1 MKKRNPYENFST
13 PKPKHCLKFVVEFVT
28 EVVMLKS
35 QRNEFKDETSQQ
47 GFSVLDSLS
56 ER

>member
-1 MKKRNPYENFST
+1 MKKIDSYEKCST
-13 PKPKHCLKFVVEFVT
+13 SKPKHCLKFVFEFVT

-35 QRNEFKDETSQQ
+35 KGNEFKDETSQQ
-47 GFSVLDSLS
+47 GFSALDSLS